1 MDLGSAVALR
11 RLEPI
16 HAPFVES
23 LYAQAEVTRMLLRI
37 QRPLSAREALTLC
50 DPRSAKPGEH
60 RFVAV
65 VEDTGRPVGLGIVRA
80 VEGIGTIGYS
90 VLPSCWRQGV
100 GTELARRLVELARGR
115 LGCSE
120 VRATTLDDNAASAR
134 ILTKLGFMVVD
145 DDARETDSHG
155 DERRVVR
162 WTRR

>member
-1 MDLGSAVALR
+1 MGGAIELR
-11 RLEPI
+11 RLEPV
-16 HAPFVES
+16 HASFVES

-37 QRPLSAREALTLC
+37 QRPLSAPEARALC

-65 VEDTGRPVGLGIVRA
+65 VEDTGQPVGLGIVRA
-80 VEGIGTIGYS
+80 VDGIGTIGYC
-90 VLPSCWRQGV
+90 VLPSCWRRGV

-134 ILTKLGFMVVD
+134 ILAKLGFVVVD
-145 DDARETDSHG
+145 GDARETDSRG